1 MIIQEE
7 HNIDFFKNQ
16 MPNKPYCTNNLDY
29 GLSIRNKAKALEML
43 YLQANQPAIQTCLL
57 FDLDKKNSFYTF
69 EKVGLP
75 IPHFITKTPKTG
87 RCHYGYMLK
96 AGVCKTQQ
104 ARLKPLKYAA
114 AVEMAMAKKLKADL
128 GFAGLITKNPLNDHW
143 SPFWSGADL
152 YDLDYLADFVDLEK
166 PQIQEKK
173 SEAYGLGRNVNLFED
188 LRQYAYRTVLNFKKI
203 STFDKF
209 ENELLLKAQGLN
221 TFCNPQNPLQYK
233 EIKAT
238 VRSVARWTWKNF
250 DSHTFS
256 QIQSNR
262 AKKPRKTNVKNEML
276 DILMSKGVL

>member
-16 MPNKPYCTNNLDY
+16 MPNKPYCTNNLDQ

-69 EKVGLP
+69 EQVGLP

-166 PQIQEKK
+166 PQIQKKK

-203 STFDKF
+203 STFEKF

-262 AKKPRKTNVKNEML
+262 AKNLEKPML
-276 DILMSKGVL
+276 KMKC